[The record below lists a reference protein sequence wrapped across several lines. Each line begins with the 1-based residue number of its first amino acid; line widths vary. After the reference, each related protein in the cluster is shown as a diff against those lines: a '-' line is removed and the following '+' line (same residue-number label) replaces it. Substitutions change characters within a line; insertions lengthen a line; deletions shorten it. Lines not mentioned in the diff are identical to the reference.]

1 MLWGV
6 LVTVLLTVV
15 TTAVLSKVG
24 PLDQP
29 RERGLSAWPT
39 ATAGGLAIIAAV
51 MAGMVTFV
59 VLELPNPGPGLTV
72 WVLLG
77 ACIIALLG
85 AVDDVMDFPA
95 SVKLIVQ
102 VVVAGAFSIAAARV
116 EVLPLGPGF
125 EIDLGPWVGG
135 LGTAL
140 WLVVM
145 VNAYNFMSQQNK
157 FVRQGCPVVT
167 KSKYNEFHF

>member
-59 VLELPNPGPGLTV
+59 VLELPNPGPGLTAACAAV
-72 WVLLG
+72 GFAVNRAMPDWSLAALIGLIAVLTLG
-77 ACIIALLG
+77 W
-85 AVDDVMDFPA
+85 F
-95 SVKLIVQ
+95 
-102 VVVAGAFSIAAARV
+102 
-116 EVLPLGPGF
+116 
-125 EIDLGPWVGG
+125 G
-135 LGTAL
+135 LSRGL
-140 WLVVM
+140 D
-145 VNAYNFMSQQNK
+145 Q
-157 FVRQGCPVVT
+157 RVVT
-167 KSKYNEFHF
+167 PTG